1 MHFQWMGALVA
12 AAAAA
17 AGWHNP
23 YLNLMDV
30 LLTTIHRFLLQL
42 MQSLFPG
49 SRGVLCHWIDT
60 VSIY

>member
-1 MHFQWMGALVA
+1 MGALV
-12 AAAAA
+12 AAA

-30 LLTTIHRFLLQL
+30 LLSIHRFLLQL
-42 MQSLFPG
+42 MQSLFVG